1 MFSTRLSEF
10 CTGAADSTRLTAS
23 LSVCSDTG
31 SILSPFLPPP
41 FLYTLQITS
50 PAAQGYLH
58 NCPVKGLSSSTQLG
72 SNTLSLIR
80 INCSMRREYVTD
92 LNCPVNFPVWLGLIV
107 IRYYE
112 MVETNFCCELC
123 ASLSSKPNVE
133 RCISTHPYFDSCAEI
148 METIFE
154 IRTSNAILLE
164 ITYDMNPQPKSTSCF
179 GDFKCIKNEISV
191 FLSFVVSFRYNSYAK
206 SPMVK

>member
-10 CTGAADSTRLTAS
+10 CTGAADSTRLTAF

-112 MVETNFCCELC
+112 MLETNFCCELC

-148 METIFE
+148 METNNL
-154 IRTSNAILLE
+154 RDT
-164 ITYDMNPQPKSTSCF
+164 
-179 GDFKCIKNEISV
+179 DFKCHSFGNNLWYESTTKKHKLFWGFQMHKKWNISISV
-191 FLSFVVSFRYNSYAK
+191 IHGII
-206 SPMVK
+206 